1 MLWDTSQLPGAPCGA
16 DGRCL
21 GHVFRRKESEG
32 RQEAWAWRLGQ
43 GWGSTLSTPRSQ
55 GVPRTAESERLTAL
69 FSQVREGRHLPALLA
84 AGAPRRPL
92 PVQRLP
98 LPAPL
103 PRRVPAVQG
112 GGVQGLRLLLPLL
125 QRLRGEGQEGRG
137 LLPAEGGRRRGA
149 HPAAGPTRR
158 QEELG

>member
-1 MLWDTSQLPGAPCGA
+1 MSGSRVQKEGKRGEAGGLGVEAGPGVGLHAQHTQVTGGA
-16 DGRCL
+16 AHG
-21 GHVFRRKESEG
+21 
-32 RQEAWAWRLGQ
+32 
-43 GWGSTLSTPRSQ
+43 RSQ